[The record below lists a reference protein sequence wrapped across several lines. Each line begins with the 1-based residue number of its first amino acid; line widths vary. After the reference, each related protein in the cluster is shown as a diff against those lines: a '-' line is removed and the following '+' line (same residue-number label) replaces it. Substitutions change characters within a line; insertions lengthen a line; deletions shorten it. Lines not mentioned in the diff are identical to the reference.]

1 MVKEFFTDA
10 KPITELQKLID
21 TELPKGKLN
30 SSNTLWATS
39 VCSDEVNQSL
49 HQLDDYFRAFG
60 PFILGGISGIP
71 FAGKTGFKAFASHIP
86 DEGGAVI
93 IYGPHI
99 GITKDGLLGKVNREG
114 QDHSSSCCGSLVAGL
129 NSVKNGNVLNISHDD
144 YQQGQ
149 VNKIITENF
158 EEIKS
163 TENDILGTTEIAYK
177 QIKREL
183 TDIVAGS
190 LESLDGKP
198 LLMIGGII
206 INTDWDQ
213 QDLFEVRDVTWFNN

>member
-1 MVKEFFTDA
+1 MVKEYFPEA
-10 KPITELQKLID
+10 KPIAHLRQLIEAELTEKN
-21 TELPKGKLN
+21 LN
-30 SSNTLWATS
+30 NTNTLWATS

-49 HQLDDYFRAFG
+49 HQLDEFFRAYG

-99 GITKDGLLGKVNREG
+99 GITNDGVVGKVNREG

-129 NSVKNGNVLNISHDD
+129 RSIKSGNVLHISHDD

-149 VNKIITENF
+149 VNKVIVENYNDIQN
-158 EEIKS
+158 E
-163 TENDILGTTEIAYK
+163 ENDIIATTEVAFR
-177 QIKREL
+177 QIKKEL
-183 TDIVAGS
+183 TDIISGS
-190 LESLDGKP
+190 MDVLDAKP
-198 LLMIGGII
+198 LLLIGVII
-206 INTDWDQ
+206 VNTDYHQ
-213 QDLFEVRDVTWFNN
+213 PDLFDVRDISWFNQ

>member
-1 MVKEFFTDA
+1 MVKEFFSDA
-10 KPITELQKLID
+10 KPIANLRQLIES
-21 TELPKGKLN
+21 ELPNKNLN

-49 HQLDDYFRAFG
+49 HQLDDFFKTFG

-99 GITKDGLLGKVNREG
+99 GITKDGSVGKVNREG

-129 NSVKNGNVLNISHDD
+129 NSVKSGNILNISHDD

-163 TENDILGTTEIAYK
+163 TDSDIVATTEIAYK

-190 LESLDGKP
+190 LDSLDGKP

-206 INTDWDQ
+206 VNTDWDQ
-213 QDLFEVRDVTWFNN
+213 QDLFEVRDVSWFNI

>member
-1 MVKEFFTDA
+1 MTQDFFSDA
-10 KPITELQKLID
+10 KPIVNLRQVIE
-21 TELPKGKLN
+21 TELPKGSLD
-30 SSNTLWATS
+30 STNTLWATS

-49 HQLDDYFRAFG
+49 HQLDKYFRAFG

-86 DEGGAVI
+86 DNGGAVI

-99 GITKDGLLGKVNREG
+99 GITKDGDLGKVNREG
-114 QDHSSSCCGSLVAGL
+114 QDHASSCCGSLVAGL
-129 NSVKNGNVLNISHDD
+129 TNVKSGNVLNVTHDD

-149 VNKIITENF
+149 VNKVIIENF
-158 EEIKS
+158 
-163 TENDILGTTEIAYK
+163 NDIENSDNDIVATTNVAFK

-183 TDIVAGS
+183 TDIISGS

-198 LLMIGGII
+198 LLMIGGVI

-213 QDLFEVRDVTWFNN
+213 EDLFEVRDVSWFNK

>member
-1 MVKEFFTDA
+1 MIQDFFSDA
-10 KPITELQKLID
+10 KPIGNLRQVIE
-21 TELPKGKLN
+21 TELPKGNLD
-30 SSNTLWATS
+30 STNTLWATS

-49 HQLDDYFRAFG
+49 HQLDKYFRAFG

-86 DEGGAVI
+86 DNGGAVV

-99 GITKDGLLGKVNREG
+99 GITKDGEPGKVNREG
-114 QDHSSSCCGSLVAGL
+114 QDHTSSCCGSLVAGL
-129 NSVKNGNVLNISHDD
+129 NNVKNGNVLNVTHDD
-144 YQQGQ
+144 YQQVQ
-149 VNKIITENF
+149 VNKVIIENF
-158 EEIKS
+158 
-163 TENDILGTTEIAYK
+163 NDIENSDNDIIATTNVAFK

-183 TDIVAGS
+183 TDIISGT

-198 LLMIGGII
+198 LLTIGGII

-213 QDLFEVRDVTWFNN
+213 EDLFEVRDISWFNK

>member
-1 MVKEFFTDA
+1 MVKEFFSDA
-10 KPITELQKLID
+10 KPITELRQLIE
-21 TELPKGKLN
+21 TELPKMNLN

-49 HQLDDYFRAFG
+49 HQLDDYFKAFG

-99 GITKDGLLGKVNREG
+99 GITKDGLVGKVNREG

-129 NSVKNGNVLNISHDD
+129 NSVKSGNVLNISHDD

-149 VNKIITENF
+149 VNKIITENI

-163 TENDILGTTEIAYK
+163 TDSDIIGTTEVAYK

-190 LESLDGKP
+190 LDSLDGKP

-206 INTDWDQ
+206 VNTDWDQ
-213 QDLFEVRDVTWFNN
+213 QDLFEVRDVSWFNK

>member
-1 MVKEFFTDA
+1 MVKEFFSDA
-10 KPITELQKLID
+10 KPIADLRQIIE
-21 TELPKGKLN
+21 TELPNGDLN

-86 DEGGAVI
+86 DKGGAVI

-99 GITKDGLLGKVNREG
+99 GITKDGLVGKVNREG
-114 QDHSSSCCGSLVAGL
+114 QDHPSSCCGSLVAGL
-129 NSVKNGNVLNISHDD
+129 NSVKSGNLLNISHDD

-158 EEIKS
+158 GDIKS
-163 TENDILGTTEIAYK
+163 TDNNIIATTEVAFN

-183 TDIVAGS
+183 TDIVGGS

-213 QDLFEVRDVTWFNN
+213 EDQFDLRDISWFNK

>member
-1 MVKEFFTDA
+1 MVKEFFSNA
-10 KPITELQKLID
+10 KPIPELKRLIE
-21 TELPKGKLN
+21 TELPKAKLN

-49 HQLDDYFRAFG
+49 HQIDDYFKAYG

-71 FAGKTGFKAFASHIP
+71 FAGKTGFKAFVSHIP
-86 DEGGAVI
+86 DNGGAVI

-99 GITKDGLLGKVNREG
+99 GITKDGSVGKVNREG
-114 QDHSSSCCGSLVAGL
+114 QDHTSSCCGSLVAGL
-129 NSVKNGNVLNISHDD
+129 NSVKSGEVLSISHDD

-149 VNKIITENF
+149 VNKIITENYND
-158 EEIKS
+158 IS
-163 TENDILGTTEIAYK
+163 SSENDIIATTEIAFN

-198 LLMIGGII
+198 LLLIGGII
-206 INTDWDQ
+206 INTDWDE
-213 QDLFEVRDVTWFNN
+213 QDLFEARDVSWFNK